1 MWQFLKLQVASCIF
15 YLFTFIVVRTNQP
28 TKKSFETLWLYVH
41 GYMVDYIVCCLRPC
55 FKYVPTLIEHFNH
68 KKIDHLT
75 SEIGCA

>member
-1 MWQFLKLQVASCIF
+1 MKTNTRRIFCWHVWHILGLQVASCIF
-15 YLFTFIVVRTNQP
+15 YLFTFFVGHTFIFAAAAAVVVL
-28 TKKSFETLWLYVH
+28 F
-41 GYMVDYIVCCLRPC
+41 GPC